1 MSAAASQPLLWRQP
15 AARGG
20 RGATRS
26 RTHST
31 SSSLLPRPHCRRQ
44 SQPNASSRGLPSC
57 SPTANVCAAPP
68 DTANEAAAA
77 AGWSVSSPT
86 RWRTL
91 RPSCP
96 VSSSRGCG
104 QVLPSICESCSA
116 SLPLVHYSASH
127 RGGPAALSERGALAR
142 WSLVSCRW
150 NLGRV
155 SGTGQISCIKLPQMT
170 LHAPAKALPES
181 RKAGR
186 QGDPPGGGTSLPR
199 SHRTSVHQAS
209 TASSGGSHARIRARL
224 HAMTTEAHGQQRPS
238 VHVASVVLSALRC
251 CQRANSGGRRRAGR
265 GCCLQ
270 GEGIHSVVLAAVPA
284 GVLELTCGSQKG
296 WRRDAEAEA
305 RAQ

>member
-1 MSAAASQPLLWRQP
+1 MEP
-15 AARGG
+15 G
-20 RGATRS
+20 
-26 RTHST
+26 
-31 SSSLLPRPHCRRQ
+31 
-44 SQPNASSRGLPSC
+44 
-57 SPTANVCAAPP
+57 
-68 DTANEAAAA
+68 
-77 AGWSVSSPT
+77 
-86 RWRTL
+86 TL
-91 RPSCP
+91 
-96 VSSSRGCG
+96 
-104 QVLPSICESCSA
+104 E
-116 SLPLVHYSASH
+116 
-127 RGGPAALSERGALAR
+127 
-142 WSLVSCRW
+142 
-150 NLGRV
+150 RV

-170 LHAPAKALPES
+170 DPLRSSESLTVPES

-305 RAQ
+305 HAQ